1 MSRRDRIIFSA
12 LGFMLMLAACGSSK
26 KEVQAAKHSLYDTD
40 FAIVY
45 SAALTATRE
54 LYPNLDDNPG
64 PGKISTS
71 WHQVQYANCA
81 GAGSTCDD
89 TMQSQTV
96 VAQQQGVQTGTA
108 SPAAAMAGMPTRLAY
123 KRYFIRFDVHVLG
136 GRPWRVKVTGHASSW
151 DPGAAMPVE
160 MKGADKPHWL
170 EGRTEALQVAIYKR
184 IHQYAIPMKEEA
196 PGETPPEGTGP
207 KTDPNSFKNLPAAAA
222 KELAT
227 IKDVL
232 AKRDYNAL
240 RPQLSDDVMW
250 SLGGGTGA
258 DAAMAMWQAD
268 PTALDAMATLIAP
281 PPPAPTE
288 DSEGPAV
295 APKTTGCLADGDKRV
310 LCPGGA
316 PVTGTWQL
324 TLEPRMGSWKIVSFL
339 KAE

>member
-1 MSRRDRIIFSA
+1 MCRRDRIIFA
-12 LGFMLMLAACGSSK
+12 LLAIVFGFGLAACGSNK
-26 KEVQAAKHSLYDTD
+26 KEVQAARHSLYDTD

-45 SAALTATRE
+45 SAALTATRD

-64 PGKISTS
+64 PGKIATS

-89 TMQSQTV
+89 TMVNQQVIS
-96 VAQQQGVQTGTA
+96 QQQGLQANGA
-108 SPAAAMAGMPTRLAY
+108 STNMAQSQAGMPTRLAY
-123 KRYFIRFDVHVLG
+123 KRYFIRFEVHVLG

-170 EGRTEALQVAIYKR
+170 DGRTEALQVAIYKR
-184 IHQYAIPMKEEA
+184 IRQYAIPMKEEA
-196 PGETPPEGTGP
+196 PASDVPEDNSP
-207 KTDPNSFKNLPAAAA
+207 KTDPASFKNVPAAAA

-227 IKDVL
+227 TKDVL
-232 AKRDYNAL
+232 AKRDYTAL
-240 RPQLSDDVMW
+240 RPELADDVVW

-268 PTALDAMATLIAP
+268 PTALDAMAAALASC
-281 PPPAPTE
+281 A
-288 DSEGPAV
+288 
-295 APKTTGCLADGDKRV
+295 ADGDKRV
-310 LCPGGA
+310 LCPPGQPAAGA
-316 PVTGTWQL
+316 WQL
-324 TLEPRMGSWKIVSFL
+324 TFEPRLGAWKLTSFV

>member
-1 MSRRDRIIFSA
+1 MCRRDRIIFA
-12 LGFMLMLAACGSSK
+12 LLAIGLIVSGAACGSSK
-26 KEVQAAKHSLYDTD
+26 KEVQAARHSLYDTD

-45 SAALTATRE
+45 SAALTATRD
-54 LYPNLDDNPG
+54 LYPNLDENPG
-64 PGKISTS
+64 PGRIATS

-89 TMQSQTV
+89 SMVNQQVIS
-96 VAQQQGVQTGTA
+96 QQQGVQPGAAGGNTSA
-108 SPAAAMAGMPTRLAY
+108 SMAGMPTRLAY
-123 KRYFIRFDVHVLG
+123 KRYFIRFEVHVLG

-170 EGRTEALQVAIYKR
+170 DGRTEALQVAIYKR
-184 IHQYAIPMKEEA
+184 IQQYAIPMKEEA
-196 PGETPPEGTGP
+196 PAADAPPEDNTP
-207 KTDPNSFKNLPAAAA
+207 RTDPASFKNMPAEAS

-232 AKRDYNAL
+232 SKRDYNAL
-240 RPQLSDDVMW
+240 RPQLADDVVW

-268 PTALDAMATLIAP
+268 PTALDAMAGTLA
-281 PPPAPTE
+281 TC
-288 DSEGPAV
+288 V
-295 APKTTGCLADGDKRV
+295 AAGDKRV
-310 LCPGGA
+310 LCPGGQAA
-316 PVTGTWQL
+316 PGAWQL
-324 TLEPRMGSWKIVSFL
+324 TLEPRAGSWKLTSFI

>member
-1 MSRRDRIIFSA
+1 MSRRDRIIFA
-12 LGFMLMLAACGSSK
+12 LLAIALAACGSSK

-40 FAIVY
+40 FAVVY
-45 SAALTATRE
+45 SAALAVTRE
-54 LYPNLDDNPG
+54 LYPNLDENPG

-89 TMQSQTV
+89 SMQSQTV
-96 VAQQQGVQTGTA
+96 VAQQQGVQTGANT

-123 KRYFIRFDVHVLG
+123 KRYFIRFDVAVLG

-170 EGRTEALQVAIYKR
+170 EGRTEALQVAIYKK

-196 PGETPPEGTGP
+196 PETPAEDAGP
-207 KTDPNSFKNLPAAAA
+207 KTDPTSFKNLPAAAQ

-232 AKRDYNAL
+232 AKRDYTAL
-240 RPQLSDDVMW
+240 RPQLADDVVW

-281 PPPAPTE
+281 PAAAPAPDT
-288 DSEGPAV
+288 DGSAV
-295 APKTTGCLADGDKRV
+295 APKTTGCVADGDKRV

-316 PVTGTWQL
+316 PVPGTWQVV
-324 TLEPRMGSWKIVSFL
+324 LEPRAGAWKIVSFV

>member
-1 MSRRDRIIFSA
+1 MV
-12 LGFMLMLAACGSSK
+12 AACASSK
-26 KEVQAAKHSLYDTD
+26 KDVQAARHSLYDTD
-40 FAIVY
+40 FAVVY
-45 SAALTATRE
+45 SAALSVTRE
-54 LYPNLDDNPG
+54 LYPNLDENPG

-96 VAQQQGVQTGTA
+96 VAQQQGVQGGA

-123 KRYFIRFDVHVLG
+123 KRYFVRFDVHVLG

-170 EGRTEALQVAIYKR
+170 EGRTEALQVAIYKK
-184 IHQYAIPMKEEA
+184 IHQYAIPMKD
-196 PGETPPEGTGP
+196 ETPGDQPEDNAGP
-207 KTDPNSFKNLPAAAA
+207 KTDPNSFKNLPAAAQ

-240 RPQLSDDVMW
+240 RPQLADDVVW

-268 PTALDAMATLIAP
+268 PTALDTMTVLIAP
-281 PPPAPTE
+281 PAAAPTG
-288 DSEGPAV
+288 DADADGSA
-295 APKTTGCLADGDKRV
+295 APKPGGCVAEGDKRV

-316 PVTGTWQL
+316 PVTGAWQVV
-324 TLEPRMGSWKIVSFL
+324 LEPRAGSWKIVSFV

>member
-1 MSRRDRIIFSA
+1 MCSA
-12 LGFMLMLAACGSSK
+12 LGLAIALAACGSNK
-26 KEVQAAKHSLYDTD
+26 KDVQAARHSLYDTD
-40 FAIVY
+40 FAVVY
-45 SAALTATRE
+45 SAALTVTRE
-54 LYPNLDDNPG
+54 LYPNLDDSPG

-96 VAQQQGVQTGTA
+96 IAQQQGVQQGTQSSAA
-108 SPAAAMAGMPTRLAY
+108 SMAGMPTRLAY

-136 GRPWRVKVTGHASSW
+136 GRPWRVKVTGHASEW

-170 EGRTEALQVAIYKR
+170 DGRTEALQVAIYKK

-196 PGETPPEGTGP
+196 PSETPTEDSGP
-207 KTDPNSFKNLPAAAA
+207 KTDPASFKNLPAAAQ

-232 AKRDYNAL
+232 AKRDYAAL
-240 RPQLSDDVMW
+240 RPQLSDDVVW

-268 PTALDAMATLIAP
+268 PTALDAMTTLIAP
-281 PPPAPTE
+281 PAAAPAA
-288 DSEGPAV
+288 DGGDGSAA
-295 APKTTGCLADGDKRV
+295 APKTTGCVADGDKRV

-316 PVTGTWQL
+316 PISGAWQVVLELRAGT
-324 TLEPRMGSWKIVSFL
+324 WKIVSFVR
-339 KAE
+339 AE

>member
-1 MSRRDRIIFSA
+1 MA
-12 LGFMLMLAACGSSK
+12 LAACGSSK
-26 KEVQAAKHSLYDTD
+26 KDVQAARHSLYDTD

-45 SAALTATRE
+45 SAALSATRV
-54 LYPNLDDNPG
+54 LYPNLNDSPG
-64 PGKISTS
+64 PGKIATS

-89 TMQSQTV
+89 TMQNQAVIS
-96 VAQQQGVQTGTA
+96 QQQGVQTGGT

-136 GRPWRVKVTGHASSW
+136 GRPWRVKVVGHASEW
-151 DPGAAMPVE
+151 EPGAAMPIE

-170 EGRTEALQVAIYKR
+170 EGRTEALQVAIYKK
-184 IHQYAIPMKEEA
+184 IHQYAIPMKDET
-196 PGETPPEGTGP
+196 PGETPAEDTGP
-207 KTDPNSFKNLPAAAA
+207 KTDPNSFKNLPPAAA

-227 IKDVL
+227 IKDAL
-232 AKRDYNAL
+232 AKRDYGAL
-240 RPQLSDDVMW
+240 RPQLADDVVW

-268 PTALDAMATLIAP
+268 PSVLDAMATLIAP
-281 PPPAPTE
+281 PPAAPKDDADPPA
-288 DSEGPAV
+288 
-295 APKTTGCLADGDKRV
+295 APKTAGCAAEGDKRV
-310 LCPGGA
+310 LCPGGP

-324 TLEPRMGSWKIVSFL
+324 ILEPRAGGWKITSFV

>member
-1 MSRRDRIIFSA
+1 MSRRDRIIFA
-12 LGFMLMLAACGSSK
+12 LLAIALAACSNNK
-26 KEVQAAKHSLYDTD
+26 KEVQAARHSLYDTD
-40 FAIVY
+40 FAVVY

-64 PGKISTS
+64 PGKIATS

-89 TMQSQTV
+89 SLVNQQV
-96 VAQQQGVQTGTA
+96 LAQQQGVQQGGAA

-160 MKGADKPHWL
+160 LRGADKPHWL
-170 EGRTEALQVAIYKR
+170 DGRTEALQVAIYKR
-184 IHQYAIPMKEEA
+184 VRQYAIPAKEE
-196 PGETPPEGTGP
+196 PIGDQPVEDTGP
-207 KTDPNSFKNLPAAAA
+207 KMDPASFKQLPAGAAN
-222 KELAT
+222 ELAAV
-227 IKDVL
+227 KNVL
-232 AKRDYNAL
+232 AKRDYDAL
-240 RPQLSDDVMW
+240 RPHLADDVVW

-268 PTALDAMATLIAP
+268 PTALDAMAGAIAP
-281 PPPAPTE
+281 
-288 DSEGPAV
+288 GV
-295 APKTTGCLADGDKRV
+295 AATDTTPGKLGCAADGDKRV
-310 LCPGGA
+310 VCPGGPQTPGSWQVIFEPRA
-316 PVTGTWQL
+316 GTW
-324 TLEPRMGSWKIVSFL
+324 KITSFV